1 MDDLNDAL
9 SNTKVQPRIHSAK
22 KTPLEDLVPVLT
34 PISAHVDVSSLCNYK
49 CSFCFQADTKGM
61 KEVGL
66 KRGFMDPNLF
76 KKIIDDMSKFPDKLK
91 KIKIGNHGEPTMH
104 PNLPELIGYAKK
116 SGIADIIEVFT
127 NGSKLE
133 PVLNRK
139 IVEAG
144 LQRINISLEGLS
156 DERYLQVAG
165 VKQDFSKI
173 IDGVASLYQ
182 IKEELDSDLIIY
194 VKVAD
199 EAHSLKEDGL
209 QFTFSQ
215 EERDYFFDTFGPI
228 SDEIYIEKV
237 VPQWAETQLEK
248 QNTVSET
255 GMYDQKIN
263 KWKEVCPFTFMYLHF
278 NNDGT
283 VSPCTLDWPRKVV
296 IGNAKVECVTD
307 IWNGKRLR
315 DLRIAMLRGQRKC
328 VNFCNN
334 CSAPMVCVEEDLD
347 PHVEKV
353 LDILEATEEDRNLTS
368 NSFIDKKPENIN
380 PGNRFS

>member
-1 MDDLNDAL
+1 MENTAENLE
-9 SNTKVQPRIHSAK
+9 NTKVQPRIHSAK
-22 KTPLEDLVPVLT
+22 KTPLQDLVPLVT

-66 KRGFMDPNLF
+66 KRGFMEAHLF
-76 KKIIDDMSKFPDKLK
+76 QKIIDDMSKFPDKIK

-104 PNLPELIGYAKK
+104 PKLPELIEYAKK

-144 LQRINISLEGLS
+144 LQRINVSLEGLT

-165 VKQDFSKI
+165 VKQSFEKI
-173 IDGVASLYQ
+173 IEGVASLYA
-182 IKEELDSDLIIY
+182 IKKELGSDLIIY

-199 EAHSLKEDGL
+199 EAHALKENGL
-209 QFTFSQ
+209 QFTFTP
-215 EERDYFFDTFGPI
+215 EERKYFFDTFGPI

-255 GMYDQKIN
+255 GMYDQKIE

-278 NNDGT
+278 NCDGT

-296 IGNAKVECVTD
+296 IGNAKIECVTD
-307 IWNGKRLR
+307 IWNGKRMR
-315 DLRIAMLRGQRKC
+315 DLRLSMLLGKRNC

-334 CSAPMVCVEEDLD
+334 CSAPMVCVEENLD

-353 LDILEATEEDRNLTS
+353 LDIMNATSEERKLKGNVFIGSEPEA
-368 NSFIDKKPENIN
+368 IN
-380 PGNRFS
+380 AGNRFA